1 MQKCQASSNSLGMHR
16 GLRAARGQLQDA
28 GVSSRDALKRVINSA
43 ARGADATA
51 KVWGPGKPFLCKSR
65 CSVALWCSVRIGG
78 PSSQLPCVASGEIWG
93 PPVPVPG
100 ILIV

>member
-1 MQKCQASSNSLGMHR
+1 MQKCQASTNSLGMHR
-16 GLRAARGQLQDA
+16 GEARGQL
-28 GVSSRDALKRVINSA
+28 GRWSSEFHRATINSA